1 MVKFEQNVKI
11 SAPVDTVWEILKN
24 PNTWPLWFTEIG
36 QITNLTSVQTG
47 GTFQYKSGADMAA
60 GSIVHVDE
68 ERGVIKVM
76 TQEKGV
82 PATHSFDVDRR
93 GGLFGIGGSGSQLT
107 YTMEY
112 DPPGGM
118 LGDFV
123 ASGNP
128 ADLLKVKKTLER
140 IKDLAEKQAGS

>member
-11 SAPVDTVWEILKN
+11 SAPVDTVWGILKN
-24 PNTWPLWFTEIG
+24 PNTWPLWFAEIG
-36 QITNLTSVQTG
+36 QITNLSGVQTG
-47 GTFQYKSGADMAA
+47 STFQYTHGNDMAA
-60 GSIVHVDE
+60 GSIVQVDE

-76 TQEKGV
+76 TQEGSV
-82 PATHSFDVDRR
+82 PVTHSFDADRR
-93 GGLFGIGGSGSQLT
+93 GGLFGIGGGGSQLT

-118 LGDFV
+118 LSDFV

-128 ADLLKVKKTLER
+128 ADLLKVKKTLDR
-140 IKDLAEKQAGS
+140 IKDLAEKQAGA